1 MSNPIGWF
9 EIYVNDMARARAFY
23 EGVLGVAL
31 TRLESPDPAS
41 AIEMWSFPMDSNV
54 YGASGTLAKMPGLAA
69 GNNSTLVYFSC
80 TDCAVEAA
88 RAVKCGGQLQQG
100 KTSLGPYGYMALLID
115 TEGNRI
121 GLHSMQ

>member
-9 EIYVNDMARARAFY
+9 EIYVNDMQRAKAFY
-23 EGVLGVAL
+23 EGVLGVVL
-31 TRLESPDPAS
+31 TRLESPDSGSP
-41 AIEMWSFPMDSNV
+41 IEMWSFPMDASA
-54 YGASGTLAKMPGLAA
+54 YGASGMLAKVPGLAA

-80 TDCAVEAA
+80 TDCAVQAA

-100 KTSLGPYGYMALLID
+100 KTSLGPHGHMALLID

>member
-9 EIYVNDMARARAFY
+9 EIYVNDMQRAKAFY
-23 EGVLGVAL
+23 EGVLGVTL
-31 TRLESPDPAS
+31 TRLESPDPGS
-41 AIEMWSFPMDSNV
+41 VIEMWAFPMEQNA
-54 YGASGTLAKMPGLAA
+54 YGASGTLAKMPGVAA
-69 GNNSTLVYFSC
+69 GGNSTLVYFSC

-88 RAVKCGGQLQQG
+88 RAVPNGGRLEQG
-100 KTSLGPYGYMALLID
+100 KTSLGPYGFMALLVD